1 MAGRPFVFEKNWAE
15 NPPQRRPTTDME
27 FPPGLP
33 PADGH
38 DPPQG
43 WTTVRIECSHFRR
56 PDGTPEILLLYGRP
70 SSPDRH
76 QPDTSTFHWGHH
88 QQVHRRRSPE
98 PHQVEGATRVVR
110 FAKMISLD
118 LLQDDE
124 VYQEVLDELTKEA
137 RKFGDLVKVVVPRPG
152 HGAADHPVVAGAG
165 EVFLEYACLD
175 HSIQC
180 RIGLDGEWYDG
191 RKIIAGY
198 FPEDRFAAG
207 DYDYDE

>member
-1 MAGRPFVFEKNWAE
+1 MAGRPFVFEKNWAD
-15 NPPQRRPTTDME
+15 NPPLRRPTTEME

-33 PADGH
+33 PADGQ

-43 WTTVRIECSHFRR
+43 WTTVRIESSHFRR

-98 PHQVEGATRVVR
+98 PH
-110 FAKMISLD
+110 
-118 LLQDDE
+118 
-124 VYQEVLDELTKEA
+124 
-137 RKFGDLVKVVVPRPG
+137 
-152 HGAADHPVVAGAG
+152 HPVVAGAG

-180 RIGLDGEWYDG
+180 RIGLDGGWYDG

-198 FPEDRFAAG
+198 YPEDKFAAR
-207 DYDYDE
+207 DYDYDESMDRSPSLPVS